1 MARPPASAALHR
13 PPYRWIYAYHVAIAD
28 LHIQHLG
35 GIPRELHLAFT
46 KDGRAAS
53 VVLYGDNGT
62 GKSSVVDAIEFV
74 LQARV
79 RRAGR
84 PQEVLKTVR
93 SLAADQ
99 LPVIRAVLDDGEVV
113 ERCFADETQGDVSI
127 EPAEPHPA
135 FRVAPVAL
143 RRHDVTSFWDAPED
157 QRQVLF
163 RAYFQDPEQGSWIR
177 LDEGEERRLSE
188 RRSRLK
194 TQRRKRLEVLLEP
207 LDAISSQVPLRSP
220 EAFDAFIKRSF
231 RETFG
236 RNWPRSGPAAD
247 DARDS
252 ARFEAAVEVRRLTHE
267 ILDVQ
272 QKLRK
277 ANAARVGQTALAEV
291 LTSATAEVGRAFNEI
306 SDVAF
311 VDAVDLRAGEPG
323 ELSLKVRV
331 RTSNG
336 RVVRPEDVLSEANLD
351 LLALLVFTSIAKAAA
366 EQDQDR
372 VLVLD
377 DVVQSVDTPI
387 RTKLLEYLA
396 VHFADWQLVITTHDR
411 MWRELAFDTLESQR
425 TAVVGLD
432 ITGWSF
438 LTGPMIRGY
447 LGDKVERLRR
457 RIGAGDDATDICGAA
472 GGALE
477 EVCQQLSWRLP
488 VKVVRDKRDQ
498 YMLGVLW
505 PAVAARVRE
514 VGGGEFVAAVD
525 RSRKLRNLVGAH
537 YVEWAQS
544 LSDAEARDF
553 GKAVITFVEAVKC
566 QQCGGWIRRR
576 GAGYACACDA
586 TRLPPEA

>member
-1 MARPPASAALHR
+1 
-13 PPYRWIYAYHVAIAD
+13 VAIAE

-35 GIPRELHLAFT
+35 GIPRELDLTFT

-62 GKSSVVDAIEFV
+62 GKSSVVDAIEFA

-84 PQEVLKTVR
+84 PQEVLKAVR
-93 SLAADQ
+93 PLATAQ
-99 LPVIRAVLDDGEVV
+99 LPMIRADLDSGEIV
-113 ERCFADETQGDVSI
+113 ERGFADEPPDGVSI
-127 EPAEPHPA
+127 VPPEPHPA
-135 FRVAPVAL
+135 FRIAPVAL
-143 RRHDVTSFWDAPED
+143 RRQDVTGFWDTPED

-163 RAYFQDPEQGSWIR
+163 RAFFQDPEQGSWIR
-177 LDEGEERRLSE
+177 LDEGEERRLNE

-194 TQRRKRLEVLLEP
+194 TRRRKLLDVLLEP
-207 LDAISSQVPLRSP
+207 LDAISSQVPLESP
-220 EAFDAFIKRSF
+220 EAFDAFIEHSF
-231 RETFG
+231 PETFG

-247 DARDS
+247 NEQDT
-252 ARFEAAVEVRRLTHE
+252 ARFEAAVEVRRVTHE

-277 ANAARVGQTALAEV
+277 AKAAGVGQTALADV
-291 LTSATAEVGRAFNEI
+291 LTSATAELGTAFNEI
-306 SDVAF
+306 SDVSF

-323 ELSLKVRV
+323 EISLKVRV

-366 EQDQDR
+366 EQGQDR
-372 VLVLD
+372 VLLLD

-387 RTKLLEYLA
+387 RTRLLEYLA
-396 VHFADWQLVITTHDR
+396 IHFADWQLVITTHDR
-411 MWRELAFDTLESQR
+411 MWREIVFDTLESQR
-425 TAVVGLD
+425 VAAVGLD
-432 ITGWSF
+432 ITGWSY
-438 LTGPMIRGY
+438 LTGPAVRGY
-447 LGDKVERLRR
+447 LGGKVERLRR
-457 RIGAGDDATDICGAA
+457 RIASGDDATDICAAA
-472 GGALE
+472 GVTLE

-488 VKVVRDKRDQ
+488 VEVVRDKRDQ
-498 YMLGVLW
+498 YMLGALW
-505 PAVAARVRE
+505 PPVAARMRE
-514 VGGGEFVAAVD
+514 MGGGDLVAAVD

-553 GKAVITFVEAVKC
+553 GNAVVAFVDAVKC
-566 QQCGGWIRRR
+566 PQCGGWIRRK
-576 GAGYACACDA
+576 GAGYACGCGA
-586 TRLPPEA
+586 TRLPPAP